1 MSSHYVAMEY
11 DRLREKVKKNYNHIA
26 AGELVVYIPKGI
38 PILGDVRRP
47 TMDDVLVN
55 QGDLYNL
62 VKPTAEQREF
72 IVKFLGEHG
81 QEPVIKDIADI
92 LML

>member
-1 MSSHYVAMEY
+1 VSPHHVAMEY
-11 DRLREKVKKNYNHIA
+11 DRLREKVKENYNHIV

-38 PILGDVRRP
+38 QILGDVRRP

-72 IVKFLGEHG
+72 IVKFIGVHG
-81 QEPVIKDIADI
+81 QEPGIKEIADLLI
-92 LML
+92 L